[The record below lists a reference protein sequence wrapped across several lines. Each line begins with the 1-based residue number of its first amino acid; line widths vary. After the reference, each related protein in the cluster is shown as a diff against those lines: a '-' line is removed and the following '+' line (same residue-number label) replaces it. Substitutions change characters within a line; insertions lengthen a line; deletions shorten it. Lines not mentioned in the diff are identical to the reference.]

1 MADYLTLRD
10 GDAVIYRPTVHYAYH
25 PCDAAVMSVH
35 ELAGRG
41 WQQQSEQRLMMEE
54 IASGIDELGVLLMGH
69 KKGAFWYGSQLTI
82 EEARKLAPHNSAT
95 SLQVAAGVLGGMVCA
110 TRAADGGHRRGR
122 RARLPARA
130 RGGQA
135 LSRPCRRRLQRL
147 DARCRT
153 GRYCFPKTLM
163 LPIPGSSRTSWS
175 ADQPNLTRATASR

>member
-54 IASGIDELGVLLMGH
+54 ISSGMDELGVLLMGH
-69 KKGAFWYGSQLTI
+69 KRGAFWYGSQLTI

-110 TRAADGGHRRGR
+110 LERPTAGIVEADELDYRRVLEVAKPYLGPVVGAYSDWTPLQHRAVLFPEDIDAADPWQFKNILVG
-122 RARLPARA
+122 
-130 RGGQA
+130 
-135 LSRPCRRRLQRL
+135 
-147 DARCRT
+147 
-153 GRYCFPKTLM
+153 
-163 LPIPGSSRTSWS
+163 
-175 ADQPNLTRATASR
+175 